1 MAAAEPRTAAP
12 RVLVVSAS
20 IGEGHDL
27 PARFLVADLVARRP
41 DAVAPIEDGLRAA
54 GPIPERI
61 ILGGST
67 FHSRLGNVLYDA
79 EYALMTHVAP
89 VRRGVSRLGQALG
102 ARGLLRLVEQHRPDV
117 VVSTY
122 PGTTEVYGRLRLQ
135 GRLGVPLV
143 SAITDLSSLR
153 WWSHP
158 GVDLHLITHP
168 EAEEEVRAIAGS
180 RTRIV
185 AARGMNDPRF
195 AKPPS
200 RAEGRRVL
208 GLPAVGKMVVVSGG
222 GWGVGDVE
230 GAIATALALGAGVH
244 VVVMCGRNEPLR
256 RRLAVRFGRVPQVT
270 LLGFTTEVPSL
281 FAAAD
286 ALIHSTAGLTV
297 LEAWAL
303 GCPTISYGWGRG
315 HIRANNRAYARFGI
329 ADVARSREQLGAALR
344 RALVR
349 RGSPVAAFAR
359 LPLAADVV
367 LELIG
372 AAADDAGTVPGGDA
386 ATVLVAGERVGDG
399 G

>member
-1 MAAAEPRTAAP
+1 MSVAEPRPAAAP

-27 PARFLVADLVARRP
+27 PARVIADGVLARRP
-41 DAVAPIEDGLRAA
+41 DAVVTIEDGLRAC
-54 GPIPERI
+54 GPLVERI
-61 ILGGST
+61 VLGGSA
-67 FHSRLGNVLYDA
+67 FDSHLGNVVFDA
-79 EYALMTHVAP
+79 EYALITHVAP
-89 VRRGVSRLGQALG
+89 VRRGFSRVSEAMGG
-102 ARGLLRLVEQHRPDV
+102 RGLLRLVETHRPDV

-135 GRLGVPLV
+135 GRLAVPLV
-143 SAITDLSSLR
+143 SAITDLAALR
-153 WWSHP
+153 YWSHP

-168 EAEEEVRAIAGS
+168 ESEEEVRAIAGS
-180 RTRIV
+180 RARIV

-195 AKPPS
+195 AAPPPRDEARRTLS
-200 RAEGRRVL
+200 LPTEGKV
-208 GLPAVGKMVVVSGG
+208 VVVSGG

-230 GAIATALALGAGVH
+230 GAIATVLPLDGTH

-256 RRLAVRFGRVPQVT
+256 RRLAVRFGAVQRVT

-281 FAAAD
+281 FAGAD

-297 LEAWAL
+297 LEAWAV

-329 ADVARSREQLGAALR
+329 ADVARDRGALAVALR
-344 RALVR
+344 RALAH
-349 RGSPVAAFAR
+349 RGSPVEAFAR

-367 LELIG
+367 LDLC
-372 AAADDAGTVPGGDA
+372 
-386 ATVLVAGERVGDG
+386 DG
-399 G
+399 R

>member
-1 MAAAEPRTAAP
+1 MPAPTAP
-12 RVLVVSAS
+12 RILVVSAS

-27 PARFLVADLVARRP
+27 PARFLLGDVLARRP
-41 DAVAPIEDGLRAA
+41 DAVASIEDGLRAA
-54 GPIPERI
+54 GALVERI
-61 ILGGST
+61 ILGGSA
-67 FHSRLGNVLYDA
+67 FHSPVGNLLYDA
-79 EYALMTHVAP
+79 EYALITHVAP
-89 VRRGVSRLGQALG
+89 VRRGFSRMCEALA
-102 ARGLLRLVEQHRPDV
+102 ARGLLRLVDAHRPDV

-135 GRLGVPLV
+135 GRLDVPLV
-143 SAITDLSSLR
+143 SAITDLAGLR
-153 WWSHP
+153 YWSHP

-168 EAEEEVRAIAGS
+168 ESEEEVRAIAGP

-195 AKPPS
+195 ASPPS
-200 RAEGRRVL
+200 PAEGRRTL
-208 GLPAVGKMVVVSGG
+208 GLPADGKLVVVSGG

-230 GAIATALALGAGVH
+230 GAIATALALDGTH
-244 VVVMCGRNEPLR
+244 VVVMCGRNEELR
-256 RRLAVRFGRVPQVT
+256 RRLAVRFGRVARVT

-281 FAAAD
+281 FAGAD

-297 LEAWAL
+297 LEAWAV

-329 ADVARSREQLGAALR
+329 ADVAHDRDALAGALR
-344 RALVR
+344 RALAH
-349 RGSPVAAFAR
+349 RGSPVEAFAQ
-359 LPLAADVV
+359 LPVAADVV

-372 AAADDAGTVPGGDA
+372 AGADGSAPASVAPVLLAGDH
-386 ATVLVAGERVGDG
+386 VGDG

>member
-1 MAAAEPRTAAP
+1 VK
-12 RVLVVSAS
+12 VLILSAS

-27 PARFLVADLVARRP
+27 PARVLAEGIERESSRTEIEIVDSLAVVGWLTRRLVMDSSR
-41 DAVAPIEDGLRAA
+41 
-54 GPIPERI
+54 
-61 ILGGST
+61 
-67 FHSRLGNVLYDA
+67 FHSKWG
-79 EYALMTHVAP
+79 
-89 VRRGVSRLGQALG
+89 SRLFDLSYRLITDVRPTRWFAGHLTQWLA
-102 ARGLLRLVEQHRPDV
+102 ARPIRRAVLDRDPDI

-135 GRLGVPLV
+135 GRLTVPLV
-143 SAITDLSSLR
+143 SAITDLAALR
-153 WWSHP
+153 YWSHP

-168 EAEEEVRAIAGS
+168 ESEEEVRSIAGP

-195 AKPPS
+195 ATPPS
-200 RAEGRRVL
+200 RADARWTI
-208 GLPAVGKMVVVSGG
+208 GLPAEGKVVVVSGG

-230 GAIATALALGAGVH
+230 GAVATALALDGTH

-256 RRLAVRFGRVPQVT
+256 RGLAVRFGAVPRVT

-281 FAAAD
+281 FAGAD

-297 LEAWAL
+297 LEAWAV
-303 GCPTISYGWGRG
+303 GCPVISYGWGRG

-329 ADVARSREQLGAALR
+329 ADVARDREALAVALR
-344 RALVR
+344 RALAH
-349 RGSPVAAFAR
+349 RGSPVEAFAR

-372 AAADDAGTVPGGDA
+372 AAVPAPATPPQPSAQPATA
-386 ATVLVAGERVGDG
+386 ARSS
-399 G
+399 

>member
-1 MAAAEPRTAAP
+1 
-12 RVLVVSAS
+12 VLVVSAS

-27 PARFLVADLVARRP
+27 PARFIVADLLARRP
-41 DAVAPIEDGLRAA
+41 GAVAPIVDGLRAA
-54 GPIPERI
+54 GKLPERI

-89 VRRGVSRLGQALG
+89 VRRGVSWAGEALG
-102 ARGLLRLVEQHRPDV
+102 GRGLLRLVETHRPDV
-117 VVSTY
+117 IVSTY

-143 SAITDLSSLR
+143 SAITDLSALR

-168 EAEEEVRAIAGS
+168 ESEEEVRAIAGP

-195 AKPPS
+195 ATPPS
-200 RAEGRRVL
+200 HEEGRRTL
-208 GLPAVGKMVVVSGG
+208 GLPADGKLVVVSGG
-222 GWGVGDVE
+222 GWGVGDVA
-230 GAIATALALGAGVH
+230 GAVATALALDGTH
-244 VVVMCGRNEPLR
+244 VVVMCGRNAALR
-256 RRLAVRFGRVPQVT
+256 RSLAVRFGRVGRVT
-270 LLGFTTEVPSL
+270 LLSFTTEVPAL
-281 FAAAD
+281 FAGAD

-297 LEAWAL
+297 LEAWSV
-303 GCPTISYGWGRG
+303 GCPVISYGWGRG
-315 HIRANNRAYARFGI
+315 HIRANNRAFARFGI
-329 ADVARSREQLGAALR
+329 ADVAKDRAQLAGALR
-344 RALVR
+344 RTLAR
-349 RGSPVAAFAR
+349 RGSPVEAFAR

-372 AAADDAGTVPGGDA
+372 ALPARDLAPSLLAGDH
-386 ATVLVAGERVGDG
+386 VGDG